1 MTGETAEE
9 GREWVAP
16 TDVSLMS
23 KRYIDENS
31 HFFLQP
37 EICASFKGRR
47 FLLASTDVH
56 QNAIMILDQLLSLSG
71 AVISNMGAEND
82 PEEVALRAI
91 KEGVEA
97 ILVST
102 HNGNALEYAQL
113 LKKALGMKG
122 AAIPVIMGG
131 RLNQNIASEPL
142 PVDVSNNLK
151 TLGFIPCK
159 QIDKP
164 FHQMIAW
171 ETE

>member
-1 MTGETAEE
+1 MGY
-9 GREWVAP
+9 RP
-16 TDVSLMS
+16 SYDVYCMS
-23 KRYIDENS
+23 KRCIDANR

-37 EICASFKGRR
+37 EISTSFKGRR
-47 FLLASTDVH
+47 LLLASTDVH

-102 HNGNALEYAQL
+102 HNGNTLEYARM
-113 LKKALGMKG
+113 LKEALGLKG
-122 AAIPVIMGG
+122 AAIPVIIGG

-142 PVDVSNNLK
+142 PVDVSNDLK

-159 QIDKP
+159 QIDQP
-164 FHQMIAW
+164 FHRMIAW
-171 ETE
+171 GD